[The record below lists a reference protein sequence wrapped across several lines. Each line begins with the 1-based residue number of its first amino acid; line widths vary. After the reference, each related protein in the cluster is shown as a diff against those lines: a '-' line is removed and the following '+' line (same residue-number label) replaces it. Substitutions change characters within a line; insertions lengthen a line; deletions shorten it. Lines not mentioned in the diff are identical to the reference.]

1 MRWLV
6 RIEQMLDL
14 LPIAKV
20 ALNELE
26 IRQFRPW
33 IVPVRLVRSDYI
45 PAFALQKLNQ
55 IRPNESLGTG
65 NDSCLF
71 QGVIYLFLF
80 NAKSDCLTL

>member
-26 IRQFRPW
+26 IRQFRSW

-45 PAFALQKLNQ
+45 PAFTLQK
-55 IRPNESLGTG
+55 
-65 NDSCLF
+65 
-71 QGVIYLFLF
+71 F
-80 NAKSDCLTL
+80 N